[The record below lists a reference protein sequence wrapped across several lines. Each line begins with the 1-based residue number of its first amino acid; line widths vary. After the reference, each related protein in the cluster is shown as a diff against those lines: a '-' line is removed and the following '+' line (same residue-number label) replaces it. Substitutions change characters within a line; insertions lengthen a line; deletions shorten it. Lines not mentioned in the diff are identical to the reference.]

1 MRMRA
6 TIRKRQV
13 RKDVKE
19 RGRKRRSHLQRKR
32 KQKLKVKRIIV
43 FLMISSFALR
53 ALVINSVEAIQLDN
67 LGEVV
72 QEVTVLVGPVEVA
85 LVDTAQ
91 LVNSDEATQDL
102 DHFVGSQNSE
112 NKSLVVSLNLCLSD
126 KEVIN
131 S

>member
-32 KQKLKVKRIIV
+32 KQNLKVKRIIV